1 MVKFNIKLIENA
13 VSVFKRFPLALATA
27 FLATFLMVHV
37 IENWEFPFFKEI
49 MPLLLTSI
57 IGISFFYSLH
67 IFLENIQNIKLKIL
81 LLVLFPCCLGM
92 VYWDLNRFVSNDLSS
107 VLAIRFF
114 GYLLLSHLLVAF
126 ATIDYKQGE
135 NAFWQYNKLLF
146 IRFVVTALYV
156 IVLSLGLMLA
166 LVSLDNLF
174 DLELDKNIYAHVN
187 FVIYGFISVIL
198 FFGGIPTDFSKFK
211 DNDDFPS
218 GIRIFGQ
225 FILLPLLGIYALI
238 LYAYI
243 AKILI
248 SQSLPNGFVSYMVL
262 GYSIVGILAFLLIY
276 PFHSL
281 PKQGWIKRARTVFY
295 LLQIPLI
302 VLLFVAIGMRVQE
315 YGFTV
320 LRCSLL
326 GLGIFIAAVTIIQLV
341 WRSSSLRIIP
351 MSLFIVT
358 ILVWFMPFVNAW
370 DVSKSSQTHE
380 LWNLMKKNNMVQEGK
395 IVQPSKKLKNSE
407 RYRMYD
413 IVQYLVKNHGVTG
426 LEPAINIPLKQK
438 LSEYRTT
445 NFIDSQLLIYHI
457 FDNNSSYSFDT
468 TYYNNSLD
476 SLTEDM
482 AVAPYMP
489 EYSYEIFEKSY
500 GVVNLKPGNWKQL
513 QLLKWNRLDDN
524 TFQPSKKLKLS
535 VSPDKFTAFLTIEGK
550 VIIIDLKP
558 FYAQAGV
565 GLNKK
570 LNTIDLD
577 KVRFSFLG
585 DKLPRSTVVKGKK
598 YVIEVTKISGVF
610 ESESEKYRTDEVEML
625 VWVPK

>member
-1 MVKFNIKLIENA
+1 MVKFNVKLIENA
-13 VSVFKRFPLALATA
+13 SSVFKRFPLSIASA
-27 FLATFLMVHV
+27 FLATFLMVHAF
-37 IENWEFPFFKEI
+37 EKWTFPFVENI

-57 IGISFFYSLH
+57 IGISFFYVLH
-67 IFLENIQNIKLKIL
+67 ILLENIQNLRLRIL
-81 LLVLFPCCLGM
+81 LLLLFPLCLGM
-92 VYWDLNRFVSNDLSS
+92 VFWDLNRFVTNDLSN
-107 VLAIRFF
+107 VIAIRFF

-198 FFGGIPTDFSKFK
+198 FFGGIPIDFSKFK

-326 GLGIFIAAVTIIQLV
+326 GLGILIAAVTFIQLV
-341 WRSSSLRIIP
+341 WRRSSLRIIP
-351 MSLFIVT
+351 ISLFIVT

-380 LWNLMKKNNMVQEGK
+380 LWNLMKKNNMR
-395 IVQPSKKLKNSE
+395 SE
-407 RYRMYD
+407 E
-413 IVQYLVKNHGVTG
+413 HT
-426 LEPAINIPLKQK
+426 
-438 LSEYRTT
+438 SE
-445 NFIDSQLLIYHI
+445 
-457 FDNNSSYSFDT
+457 
-468 TYYNNSLD
+468 
-476 SLTEDM
+476 
-482 AVAPYMP
+482 
-489 EYSYEIFEKSY
+489 
-500 GVVNLKPGNWKQL
+500 L
-513 QLLKWNRLDDN
+513 QSR
-524 TFQPSKKLKLS
+524 
-535 VSPDKFTAFLTIEGK
+535 
-550 VIIIDLKP
+550 
-558 FYAQAGV
+558 
-565 GLNKK
+565 
-570 LNTIDLD
+570 
-577 KVRFSFLG
+577 
-585 DKLPRSTVVKGKK
+585 
-598 YVIEVTKISGVF
+598 
-610 ESESEKYRTDEVEML
+610 
-625 VWVPK
+625 

>member
-625 VWVPK
+625 VWLPK

>member
-1 MVKFNIKLIENA
+1 MVKFNFKLIENA
-13 VSVFKRFPLALATA
+13 STVFKRFPLSIASA
-27 FLATFLMVHV
+27 FLATFLMVHAL
-37 IENWEFPFFKEI
+37 ENWTFPFVENL

-57 IGISFFYSLH
+57 IGISFFYVLH
-67 IFLENIQNIKLKIL
+67 ILLENIQNLRVRIL
-81 LLVLFPCCLGM
+81 LLLLFPLCLGL
-92 VYWDLNRFVSNDLSS
+92 VFWDLNRFVTNDLSN
-107 VLAIRFF
+107 VIAVRFF

-174 DLELDKNIYAHVN
+174 DFELDKNIYAHVN
-187 FVIYGFISVIL
+187 FMIYGFISVIL

-276 PFHSL
+276 PFHAL

-326 GLGIFIAAVTIIQLV
+326 GLGIFIAAVTFIQLV
-341 WRSSSLRIIP
+341 WRNSSLRIIP
-351 MSLFIVT
+351 ILLFIVT

-370 DVSKSSQTHE
+370 DVSKSNQTHE
-380 LWNLMKKNNMVQEGK
+380 LLTLLKKNNMVQGGK

-407 RYRMYD
+407 RFRMYD
-413 IVQYLVKNHGVTG
+413 IVNYLVRNHGVTG

-457 FDNNSSYSFDT
+457 FDKYSSYSFDT
-468 TYYNNSLD
+468 TYYKGSLD

-482 AVAPYMP
+482 AVAAYMP

-524 TFQPSKKLKLS
+524 IYPTAKKFKLS
-535 VSPDKFTAFLTIEGK
+535 VSPDKFTAFLNIEGK
-550 VIIIDLKP
+550 VIVIDLKP
-558 FYAQAGV
+558 FYAQAG
-565 GLNKK
+565 LDLKK
-570 LNTIDLD
+570 KMNTKDLD

-585 DKLPRSTVVKGKK
+585 DKLPRSTVLNGKR
-598 YVIEVTKISGVF
+598 YAIEVTKISGAF
-610 ESESEKYRTDEVEML
+610 ESESGKYRTDEVEML